1 MDNTFRPA
9 GVSYP
14 VEATPQAFPWLN
26 VVLFGLTCI
35 TTTIVGTA
43 LMAGFTNSVDGTAS
57 DFFASILHSPAR
69 LLSGLPF
76 SIAIMT
82 ILMAHE
88 MGHYLTCRY
97 YGIDASLP
105 YFIPWITGTMGA
117 FIRIRSPIP
126 DRKSLLEVGIA
137 GPIAGF
143 VVAIP
148 ACIIA
153 LLNSTF
159 IVPPEHYWGFGDPLI
174 FKLLAALI
182 HRTPPAGMDFNLHP
196 IGYAAWFGFFAT
208 ALNLLPVGQLDGGHV
223 TYALLGR
230 QHRRISQAIIIVLI
244 PFGIFYWQGWL
255 VWTTVLLFL
264 GVRHPMTLD
273 DTQPLHRRH
282 TWLGWIG
289 LAMFI
294 LCFMPMPFY
303 IV

>member
-1 MDNTFRPA
+1 MDNTFSSPADVFAEECRRP
-9 GVSYP
+9 
-14 VEATPQAFPWLN
+14 FPWVN
-26 VVLFGLTCI
+26 FALFGLTFV
-35 TTTIVGTA
+35 TTTVVGA
-43 LMAGFTNSVDGTAS
+43 VLMADFNNTLGDSLNGFLG
-57 DFFASILHSPAR
+57 SIVRSPSM
-69 LLSGLPF
+69 LISGLPF

-105 YFIPWITGTMGA
+105 YFITWITGTMGA

-143 VVAIP
+143 VMAIP
-148 ACIIA
+148 VGIIA
-153 LLNSTF
+153 LMNSTF

-174 FKLLAALI
+174 LKILAALI

-223 TYALLGR
+223 TYALLGSL
-230 QHRRISQAIIIVLI
+230 HRRISQAIIIVLI

-273 DTQPLHRRH
+273 DSSPLHRRH